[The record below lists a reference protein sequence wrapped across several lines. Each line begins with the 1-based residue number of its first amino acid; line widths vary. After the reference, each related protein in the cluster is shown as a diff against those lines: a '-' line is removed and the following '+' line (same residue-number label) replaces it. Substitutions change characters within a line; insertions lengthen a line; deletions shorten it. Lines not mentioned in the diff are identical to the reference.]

1 MNISTQAQAV
11 LLLNAWFSKP
21 EKGEPKPLTPAEWGR
36 LALWLR
42 DNQRSPEGLLA
53 EQDALDDLR
62 RWQDRSI
69 TAERVTWLLGRSG
82 GLGLALER
90 WERAGLWVMIRSDA
104 DYPGRLKK
112 RLGVQA
118 PPLFFGCGSRRLLA
132 GGGLAVVGSRDANPG
147 DLAFTEHLGARAARQ
162 GLSVVSGGARGV
174 DEAAML
180 GALEKGGNAVGV
192 VADQLLR
199 AATSSQYRKALM
211 AGNLVLISP
220 FNPEV
225 RFEVGNAMA
234 RNKYIYCLSDAAV
247 VVTSSQGKGGTWSG
261 AIENLKRGWVPLW
274 VKGPAESSSS
284 SGNAALVKQ
293 GARWLPDSAPALSAL
308 FAHDTTPGPTGNQ
321 QSLFDSNAQ
330 PVEPPVVNEPALTE
344 SGAVVPG
351 KDDALTA
358 EDVSKPSVTSVAPA
372 VSPTGVMSLYDAFL
386 LKLEDETRTGAAKPD
401 LLQEQLGLCRA
412 QLNVWLKRAVEEGQV
427 EKLKSPV
434 RYRHVRR

>member
-42 DNQRSPEGLLA
+42 DNQRSPEGLLV
-53 EQDALDDLR
+53 EQDALDDLD

-69 TAERVTWLLGRSG
+69 TAQRVAGLLGRSA

-104 DYPGRLKK
+104 DYPARLKK

-132 GGGLAVVGSRDANPG
+132 GWGLAVIGSRDASPD
-147 DLAFTEHLGARAARQ
+147 DLAFTEHLGANAAQQ
-162 GLSVVSGGARGV
+162 GFSVVSGGARGV

-180 GALEKGGNAVGV
+180 GALEQGGTAVGV

-199 AATSSQYRKALM
+199 AATSSKYRKALM

-220 FNPEV
+220 FNPEA

-234 RNKYIYCLSDAAV
+234 RNKYIYCLSDAAI

-261 AIENLKRGWVPLW
+261 ATENLKRGWVPLW
-274 VKGPAESSSS
+274 VKGPAESSSR
-284 SGNAALVKQ
+284 SGNAALVQQ
-293 GARWLPDSAPALSAL
+293 GARWLPDNALAISAL
-308 FAHDTTPGPTGNQ
+308 CAHDTPPAPAGNQ

-330 PVEPPVVNEPALTE
+330 PVQPAVVNEPVLPE
-344 SGAVVPG
+344 SGTAGSG
-351 KDDALTA
+351 KDDVVPV
-358 EDVSKPSVTSVAPA
+358 EDVSTPPAAHAAPTA
-372 VSPTGVMSLYDAFL
+372 SSADVLNLYEFFL
-386 LKLEDETRTGAAKPD
+386 LKLEDETRAGAVKPD
-401 LLQEQLGLCRA
+401 LLQDRLGLCRT
-412 QLNVWLKRAVEEGQV
+412 QLQDWLKRAVEERRA
-427 EKLKSPV
+427 EKLKNPV
-434 RYRHVRR
+434 RYRYLRC